1 MLIAIDGPAGAGK
14 STVARKLA
22 GLLGYNYVDTGAM
35 YRAVTLIALTS
46 NVSIHDTEA
55 LTRLAEELEIRFER
69 GANDETLV
77 IANGRDVTR
86 DIRTP
91 EVSRFVSLVAQ
102 VPGVRGHLT
111 DKQRTMA
118 GLGQVVMDGRDIG
131 TVVLPEAGM
140 KIFLTAT
147 VEERAR
153 RRFFETA
160 GEGYSISLQD
170 HIDEIGTRDILD
182 ASREIA
188 PLVQAPDAVVIDTTG
203 KDPDQVVELILSLL
217 RGG

>member
-1 MLIAIDGPAGAGK
+1 
-14 STVARKLA
+14 VARKLA